1 MTTRRKPSASL
12 TRIMNNIDE
21 DKLRRTRD
29 RMLVANKIADALKA
43 KGISQK
49 KFSEM
54 TGRSESEVSEWL
66 SGDRNFTIDTLSDIK
81 KYLGIDL
88 LNTSSMRTSL
98 VSKEASRMKVAKKR
112 TPVVYDMSDILIASV
127 PNGWLSATR
136 PELSVAL

>member
-66 SGDRNFTIDTLSDIK
+66 SGDRNFTIDTLSDIINS
-81 KYLGIDL
+81 LTTDDEQIDVVNKFYVEIVKNISSKQFDSNIKLFL
-88 LNTSSMRTSL
+88 LDAISES
-98 VSKEASRMKVAKKR
+98 
-112 TPVVYDMSDILIASV
+112 YDKIRKSF
-127 PNGWLSATR
+127 
-136 PELSVAL
+136 EK

>member
-112 TPVVYDMSDILIASV
+112 TPVVYDMSAILITSV
-127 PNGWLSATR
+127 SYGWLSATR